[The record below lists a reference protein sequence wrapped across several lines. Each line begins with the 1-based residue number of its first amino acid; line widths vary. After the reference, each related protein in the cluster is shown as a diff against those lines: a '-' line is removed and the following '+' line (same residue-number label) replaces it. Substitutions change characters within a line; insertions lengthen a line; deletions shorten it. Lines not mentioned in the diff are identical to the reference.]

1 MESHT
6 TTAPFSSLEV
16 QSASTEATSSSSSYT
31 ASSASATNDSE
42 VSDDFSFIG
51 STPSTVLFF
60 IALAVGVFIALIFVF
75 FTIRYF
81 MRSKYGIAVSPLGR
95 RSPYTPST
103 FGNTGAG
110 HNHAFIHVFTPEEI
124 QEQLSFMRDHNQ
136 TRANIIEET
145 LAFREGRY
153 LRERRR
159 NGRRR
164 RRRRRFSKMKK
175 LTVEEVEKLFP
186 QKTYFDW
193 LNGGKERDV
202 EKRDGMLKEEPDEQ
216 GIIEVVGGGTDD
228 NRSVNTLYTAQEQA
242 GIDLSNDIE
251 MKRMDEA
258 VTRVE
263 TDNDITDEDPKV
275 GTTASKVEAVESS
288 SEKRTQT
295 ETVTHGLHFDSGSCA
310 ICLEVLEDDD
320 VVRGLICG
328 HVFHAICLD
337 PWLTKRRACCPMCK
351 RDYLFKRDYQQDN
364 ETTEGVNNDNN
375 GQTNGNTNND
385 ADSSS
390 GNNDR
395 AEDDDDGDN
404 DVDLESV
411 DLDEIQRDPA
421 LQAFLQD
428 LIPMSERARLV
439 LNDPQYADINL
450 EQRANEMTKQK
461 YGRFFKII
469 VWKLLGINKQDLFYW
484 SVLTIASQHRRAQQ
498 LEELQRSGLA
508 NVGTSNTSESGVG
521 AGDNNEVANNVT
533 DQHAE
538 NHPITT
544 SNRAYAGHA
553 EVDFADV
560 STREIVE
567 NRV

>member
-16 QSASTEATSSSSSYT
+16 QASSTQGSTSQVAAST
-31 ASSASATNDSE
+31 ASNDSN

-60 IALAVGVFIALIFVF
+60 IALAVGVFIALVFVF

-81 MRSKYGIAVSPLGR
+81 IRSKYGIAVSPLGR

-103 FGNTGAG
+103 FGNAGAI
-110 HNHAFIHVFTPEEI
+110 NNQAFIHVFTPEEI
-124 QEQLSFMRDHNQ
+124 QEQLSFMRDHNH

-145 LAFREGRY
+145 LAFREGRFQ
-153 LRERRR
+153 RERRR
-159 NGRRR
+159 HNRRR

-175 LTVEEVEKLFP
+175 LTADEVEKLFP
-186 QKTYFDW
+186 QKTYYDW

-202 EKRDGMLKEEPDEQ
+202 EKRDGMLKEESDEQ
-216 GIIEVVGGGTDD
+216 GVVEVVKGTDD
-228 NRSVNTLYTAQEQA
+228 SGSVNTLYTAREQV
-242 GIDLSNDIE
+242 GMDLGNDIE
-251 MKRMDEA
+251 LKRMDEA

-275 GTTASKVEAVESS
+275 GGSTASQIEAIEST
-288 SEKRTQT
+288 SEKRAET
-295 ETVTHGLHFDSGSCA
+295 ETETHGLHFDSGSCA
-310 ICLEVLEDDD
+310 ICLEMLEDED

-364 ETTEGVNNDNN
+364 ETTEGANGNDNGGSN
-375 GQTNGNTNND
+375 ESSNN
-385 ADSSS
+385 ADSSNE
-390 GNNDR
+390 NNDR
-395 AEDDDDGDN
+395 EEADDAN
-404 DVDLESV
+404 DEDLESI
-411 DLDEIQRDPA
+411 DLEEIQRDPA

-439 LNDPQYADINL
+439 LNDPQYVDINL
-450 EQRANEMTKQK
+450 EERAKEMTRKK

-469 VWKLLGINKQDLFYW
+469 IWKLLGINKSDLFYW
-484 SVLTIASQHRRAQQ
+484 SVLTIASEHRRTLQ
-498 LEELQRSGLA
+498 LEELQRSGMT
-508 NVGTSNTSESGVG
+508 NVGNSESSGDGNLNGDTEAANG
-521 AGDNNEVANNVT
+521 ATN
-533 DQHAE
+533 QHAE
-538 NHPITT
+538 HPST
-544 SNRAYAGHA
+544 SNRAYAGHT
-553 EVDFADV
+553 EVDFADA
-560 STREIVE
+560 SRREVVD